1 MKELKVRVGGEIKQW
16 LSRLSKLGP
25 QIKDVHVEDFYFK
38 TDGLDVL
45 KISRKETGDFLVR
58 FKHEKGNFIVQPK
71 ERIENFEDKLK
82 ELYKKHGLKKI
93 IKRHQVVY
101 ELENGTIEIDC
112 IEGLGNFLVLV
123 QAEPEIDWF
132 RKNLNLKDPEQ
143 ITVPFS
149 DL

>member
-1 MKELKVRVGGEIKQW
+1 MKELKIRVDGELRGW
-16 LSRLSKLGP
+16 LSELSKLGP
-25 QIKDVHVEDFYFK
+25 QIKDVHVEDYYFDTK
-38 TDGLDVL
+38 GRDVL

-58 FKHEKGNFIVQPK
+58 FKYKNGKFMLQPQEKITD
-71 ERIENFEDKLK
+71 FEDKLR

-93 IKRHQVVY
+93 IRRHQVVY
-101 ELENGTIEIDC
+101 ELDDGTIEIDA

-123 QAEPEIDWF
+123 QDEPSIDWF
-132 RKNLNLKDPEQ
+132 SKNLNLKNPEQ